1 MALERFV
8 FIDMDW
14 SDDDADTEDCVLVLL
29 GQESPE
35 TDWIELH
42 YSTFNARLRPTGA
55 RKHPATLTLKGLSHG
70 HSPSRRPRSGIHF
83 MHSPPYLMQGGLY
96 AGIGALNLPPT

>member
-1 MALERFV
+1 MRTPLLQQYGKESTNREWRWKGSCLSIWTGV
-8 FIDMDW
+8 M

-55 RKHPATLTLKGLSHG
+55 RGSTQPH
-70 HSPSRRPRSGIHF
+70 
-83 MHSPPYLMQGGLY
+83 
-96 AGIGALNLPPT
+96 